1 MSTTRAARPIR
12 PAHVARE
19 QEGFGFEST
28 LGKIARVI
36 TGSYGV
42 SVAFSPEGPRVEQ
55 GRIVIPDRAGD
66 ETLEKDVLVGYLDLL
81 AARAKY
87 SSLDAL
93 AAQPAG
99 VTAEL
104 AQVIEDQRVAL
115 RLIESY
121 PGARWFLGALR
132 AHGARQAAQRWPRLH
147 WRARLVWR
155 IERALWNEAPGEI
168 EAQSHSLTAAL
179 HAAGELI
186 DAARNSRSTR
196 ESIER
201 AQAIVARVRALSAGD
216 ANNMMFTTQ
225 AAEDIETER
234 AAATFESFDDTFALD
249 APLATDDWQAEAPG
263 RASDA
268 SSHEAVGMGRSPL
281 GAAVLDE
288 AEAARE
294 ASDMEGRASHRAKAG
309 LRPQMSVPLAT
320 EFDVETDLTG
330 AGEPT
335 AWRALRQAAR
345 AQTASLQDRLERA
358 LSADERI
365 RWRREQERGE
375 IDRAALAKLATSPGY
390 RTPFRK
396 LHAIKGR
403 DVAITLLLDRSGSMA
418 GRKIEL
424 AQRCVAA
431 LADALTQ
438 LSFECE
444 VLGYSSVDSA
454 PMRALLERQRTAGAD
469 LSRYNRFV
477 ERLDLKIY
485 KRFGSPELSGL
496 ACIDC
501 GYENPDGEALAWAA
515 ARLAEQR
522 AARRVLMVFSDG
534 YPSTGDGDPQVLRSD
549 LRARVAAIGARG
561 IELVGVGVLTD
572 AVESFYPHSIVVS
585 RLAELAPTVFGVLSR
600 MLLER

>member
-1 MSTTRAARPIR
+1 MSTTRAAR
-12 PAHVARE
+12 AMLEH
-19 QEGFGFEST
+19 EGFAFEST

-36 TGSYGV
+36 TGRYGV
-42 SVAFSPEGPRVEQ
+42 SVAFSPDGPRVEQ
-55 GRIVIPDRAGD
+55 GRIVIPDRAAD
-66 ETLEKDVLVGYLDLL
+66 EALEKDVLVGYLDLL
-81 AARAKY
+81 AARAKH

-104 AQVIEDQRVAL
+104 AQVIEDRRVAL
-115 RLIESY
+115 LLIESY

-132 AHGARQAAQRWPRLH
+132 AHAARQAAQRWPRLH

-155 IERALWNEAPGEI
+155 IERALWNEAPTAI

-186 DAARNSRSTR
+186 DAARTSRSSR

-201 AQAIVARVRALSAGD
+201 AQAIVARVRALSAGG

-225 AAEDIETER
+225 AAEDIETDR
-234 AAATFESFDDTFALD
+234 AAATFESFDDTLALD
-249 APLATDDWQAEAPG
+249 APLAADGTQAEPTE
-263 RASDA
+263 RASAD
-268 SSHEAVGMGRSPL
+268 SSREAVGMGRSPL
-281 GAAVLDE
+281 GAAALNE
-288 AEAARE
+288 AGEASEANDVAGRAPHRAAARP
-294 ASDMEGRASHRAKAG
+294 
-309 LRPQMSVPLAT
+309 RPQLSVPLAT

-330 AGEPT
+330 AGEPA

-345 AQTASLQDRLERA
+345 TQTAPLKDRLERA

-390 RTPFRK
+390 RTPFRT
-396 LHAIKGR
+396 LRAIKGR
-403 DVAITLLLDRSGSMA
+403 DAAITLLLDRSGSMA

-444 VLGYSSVDSA
+444 VLGYSSVDCA
-454 PMRALLERQRTAGAD
+454 PMQALLERQRAAGTD
-469 LSRYNRFV
+469 LSHYNRFV

-485 KRFGSPELSGL
+485 KRFGSPDLSGL

-522 AARRVLMVFSDG
+522 AARRILMVFSDG

-549 LRARVAAIGARG
+549 LRARVAAISARG
-561 IELVGVGVLTD
+561 IELLGVGVLTD

-585 RLAELAPTVFGVLSR
+585 RLAELGPTVLGVLSR

>member
-1 MSTTRAARPIR
+1 MSTARAAH
-12 PAHVARE
+12 AASGH
-19 QEGFGFEST
+19 EGFAFEST
-28 LGKIARVI
+28 LGKIARLI
-36 TGSYGV
+36 TGRYGV
-42 SVAFSPEGPRVEQ
+42 SVAFSPDGPRVEH
-55 GRIVIPDRAGD
+55 GRIVIPDRAFD

-81 AARAKY
+81 AARAKH

-93 AAQPAG
+93 AALPPG

-104 AQVIEDQRVAL
+104 AQVVEDRRVASL
-115 RLIESY
+115 LIESY

-132 AHGARQAAQRWPRLH
+132 AHAARQAEQRWPRLH

-155 IERALWNEAPGEI
+155 IERALWNEAPTAI

-179 HAAGELI
+179 HAASELI
-186 DAARNSRSTR
+186 DAARTSRSSH

-201 AQAIVARVRALSAGD
+201 AQAIVARVRALSAGG

-225 AAEDIETER
+225 AAEDLETDG
-234 AAATFESFDDTFALD
+234 AAATFESFDDTFAL
-249 APLATDDWQAEAPG
+249 EAPPADSAQADASE
-263 RASDA
+263 RASAD
-268 SSHEAVGMGRSPL
+268 SSCETVGMGRSPL
-281 GAAVLDE
+281 GATVPDE
-288 AEAARE
+288 AGETSETNDVTGRAPRGAAARP
-294 ASDMEGRASHRAKAG
+294 
-309 LRPQMSVPLAT
+309 RPLLSIPLAT

-330 AGEPT
+330 AGEPA

-345 AQTASLQDRLERA
+345 AQTAPLKDRLERA

-375 IDRAALAKLATSPGY
+375 IDRAALAKLATSPSY
-390 RTPFRK
+390 RTPFRT
-396 LHAIKGR
+396 LRSTKGR

-424 AQRCVAA
+424 ARLCVAA

-444 VLGYSSVDSA
+444 VLGYSSVDCA
-454 PMRALLERQRTAGAD
+454 PMQALLERQRAAGAD
-469 LSRYNRFV
+469 LSDYNRFV

-485 KRFGSPELSGL
+485 KRFGSPDLSGL
-496 ACIDC
+496 ASIDC

-515 ARLAEQR
+515 ARLAGQR
-522 AARRVLMVFSDG
+522 AARRILMVFSDG

-561 IELVGVGVLTD
+561 IELVGVGILTD
-572 AVESFYPHSIVVS
+572 AVESFYPHNIVVS
-585 RLAELAPTVFGVLSR
+585 RLAELPSTVLGVLSR
-600 MLLER
+600 MLLDR

>member
-1 MSTTRAARPIR
+1 MSPRQTARDTRERD
-12 PAHVARE
+12 
-19 QEGFGFEST
+19 GFAYEST
-28 LGKIARVI
+28 LGKMARVI
-36 TGSYGV
+36 TGRYGV
-42 SVAFSPEGPRVEQ
+42 SVAFSPDGPRVEP
-55 GRIVIPDRAGD
+55 GRIVIPDRAAD
-66 ETLEKDVLVGYLDLL
+66 EALDKDVLTGYLDLL
-81 AARAKY
+81 AARAKH
-87 SSLDAL
+87 SSLAAL

-99 VTAEL
+99 VTADL
-104 AQVIEDQRVAL
+104 AQAIEDRRVAVL
-115 RLIESY
+115 LMQSY

-132 AHGARQAAQRWPRLH
+132 AHAAREAERRWPRLH
-147 WRARLVWR
+147 WRARFAWLV
-155 IERALWNEAPGEI
+155 ERALWKEAPTAT
-168 EAQSHSLTAAL
+168 EARSHSLTAAL
-179 HAAGELI
+179 HAASELI
-186 DAARNSRSTR
+186 DAARASRSSH

-201 AQAIVARVRALSAGD
+201 ARAIVARVRALSAGG

-225 AAEDIETER
+225 AAEDIETDR

-249 APLATDDWQAEAPG
+249 APLAADGIQRDATE
-263 RASDA
+263 RASA
-268 SSHEAVGMGRSPL
+268 RSSREAVGMGRSPL
-281 GAAVLDE
+281 GAVALDE
-288 AEAARE
+288 ADTANGAVDRTRRGVAAARLPE
-294 ASDMEGRASHRAKAG
+294 
-309 LRPQMSVPLAT
+309 LSVPLAT

-330 AGEPT
+330 AGEPA
-335 AWRALRQAAR
+335 AWRTLRQAAR
-345 AQTASLQDRLERA
+345 ADTAPLRDRLERA

-390 RTPFRK
+390 RTPFRTMR
-396 LHAIKGR
+396 AAKGR
-403 DVAITLLLDRSGSMA
+403 DVAVTLLLDRSGSMA
-418 GRKIEL
+418 GKKIEL
-424 AQRCVAA
+424 AQLCATA

-444 VLGYSSVDSA
+444 VLGYSSVECA
-454 PMRALLERQRTAGAD
+454 PMQALLERQRAAGTD

-522 AARRVLMVFSDG
+522 AARRILMVFSDG
-534 YPSTGDGDPQVLRSD
+534 YPSTGDGDPRVLRTD

-572 AVESFYPHSIVVS
+572 AVESFYPHSVVVS
-585 RLAELAPTVFGVLSR
+585 RLAELPSTVLGVLSR

>member
-1 MSTTRAARPIR
+1 MSTARAAS
-12 PAHVARE
+12 ASGD
-19 QEGFGFEST
+19 QEGFAFEST

-36 TGSYGV
+36 TGRYGV
-42 SVAFSPEGPRVEQ
+42 SVVFSPDGPRVER
-55 GRIVIPDRAGD
+55 GRIVIPDRAAD
-66 ETLEKDVLVGYLDLL
+66 LALEKDVLVGYLDLL
-81 AARAKY
+81 AARAKH

-104 AQVIEDQRVAL
+104 AQVIEDRRVASL
-115 RLIESY
+115 LMESY
-121 PGARWFLGALR
+121 PGARWFLGVLR
-132 AHGARQAAQRWPRLH
+132 AHAAREVQRRWPHLH
-147 WRARLVWR
+147 WRVRLVWR
-155 IERALWNEAPGEI
+155 IERALWHEAPTAI
-168 EAQSHSLTAAL
+168 ETQSHSLTAAL

-186 DAARNSRSTR
+186 DAARTSRSSL

-201 AQAIVARVRALSAGD
+201 AQAIVARVRALSAGG

-225 AAEDIETER
+225 AAEDIETDR
-234 AAATFESFDDTFALD
+234 SASMLESFDDTFALED
-249 APLATDDWQAEAPG
+249 PLAADGTQPEFTEPSA
-263 RASDA
+263 DA
-268 SSHEAVGMGRSPL
+268 SREAVGMGRSPL
-281 GAAVLDE
+281 DAAAPDE
-288 AEAARE
+288 AGPESEPKAAP
-294 ASDMEGRASHRAKAG
+294 GRPPLDPAAHT
-309 LRPQMSVPLAT
+309 RPQLSIPLAT

-330 AGEPT
+330 AGDPA

-345 AQTASLQDRLERA
+345 AQTAPLKDRLERA

-390 RTPFRK
+390 RTPFRT
-396 LHAIKGR
+396 LRATKGR

-418 GRKIEL
+418 GKKIEL
-424 AQRCVAA
+424 AQQCIAA

-444 VLGYSSVDSA
+444 VLGYSSVECA
-454 PMRALLERQRTAGAD
+454 PMRELLERQRAIGAD

-496 ACIDC
+496 AGIDC

-515 ARLAEQR
+515 ARLAQQR
-522 AARRVLMVFSDG
+522 AARRILMVFSDG
-534 YPSTGDGDPQVLRSD
+534 YPSTGDGDPRVLRND
-549 LRARVAAIGARG
+549 LRARVEAIGARG

-572 AVESFYPHSIVVS
+572 AVESFYPHSLVVS
-585 RLAELAPTVFGVLSR
+585 RLAELPSTVLGVLSR